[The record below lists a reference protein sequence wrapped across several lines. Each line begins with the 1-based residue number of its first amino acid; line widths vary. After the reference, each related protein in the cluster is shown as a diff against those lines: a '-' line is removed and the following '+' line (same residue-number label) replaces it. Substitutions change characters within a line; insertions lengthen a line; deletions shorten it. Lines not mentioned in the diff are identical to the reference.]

1 MKLSLLLWVSSL
13 LPPPVADDICLAT
26 TVYLEARNQSTLG
39 QQAVAEVALR
49 RLESG
54 RWGDSL
60 CEVVLAPKQFAPTLV
75 DDDFL
80 IKNSK
85 AWNRAVSVALHAQR
99 EWARPHTARRQV
111 VPGADSF
118 VVLTLA
124 QPEWARGTPVA
135 QIGDHT
141 FYRVASLAPVR
152 PQPRIAKAT
161 KARSSGPV

>member
-1 MKLSLLLWVSSL
+1 MKLSLLLWLSSV

-26 TVYLEARNQSTLG
+26 TVYLEARNQSALG

-54 RWGDSL
+54 RWGDTL

-75 DDDFL
+75 PGSFNV
-80 IKNSK
+80 KNLH
-85 AWNRAVSVALHAQR
+85 AWEQSVRVALHAKR
-99 EWARPHTARRQV
+99 EWLRPHASRKQL

-118 VVLTLA
+118 VVLALA
-124 QPEWARGTPVA
+124 TPEWARGTPVA

-141 FYRVASLAPVR
+141 FYRVMRL
-152 PQPRIAKAT
+152 
-161 KARSSGPV
+161 